1 MMNAPKASQEEILR
15 TISALKSPT
24 VLPLA
29 DPDMVAIHS
38 VVPINEFWT
47 ITEKL
52 KAAGATGIV
61 ILPIRKYDH
70 VAMRVF

>member
-1 MMNAPKASQEEILR
+1 
-15 TISALKSPT
+15 

-61 ILPIRKYDH
+61 ILPIEN
-70 VAMRVF
+70 MIM